1 MTRESTHTVCSRRGG
16 SPDGGFVV
24 VEFAA
29 GIALLVLPV
38 ALLVLALP
46 SWAERQSVARV
57 VAREVGRTV
66 ARDGRCSTGAARRLA
81 VFVATNHGLAA
92 RDVSVA
98 LGCAPGASLPAG
110 GVVPVAVTVREPG
123 LRVPG
128 IGRIGEWSFTARHAE
143 PIDRYA
149 GPP

>member
-1 MTRESTHTVCSRRGG
+1 MTRAHVAASARV
-16 SPDGGFVV
+16 SPERGFVV
-24 VEFAA
+24 IEFAA
-29 GIALLVLPV
+29 GIAFLVLPV

-66 ARDGRCSTGAARRLA
+66 ARDGRCSVGDARRLA
-81 VFVATNHGLAA
+81 AVVAVNHGLAA

-98 LGCAPGASLPAG
+98 LGCAPGATLPAG
-110 GVVPVAVTVREPG
+110 GSVVVAATVREPG

-128 IGRIGEWSFTARHAE
+128 IGRVGEWSFTARHAE
-143 PIDRYA
+143 PVDPYA
-149 GPP
+149 GVP

>member
-1 MTRESTHTVCSRRGG
+1 VTRGARLGVRSRGG
-16 SPDGGFVV
+16 AARDHGFVV

-57 VAREVGRTV
+57 IAREVGRTV
-66 ARDGRCSTGAARRLA
+66 ARDGRCSTAPARRLA
-81 VFVATNHGLAA
+81 AVVAANHGLAA
-92 RDVSVA
+92 RDVSVV
-98 LGCAPGASLPAG
+98 LGCASGVALPAG
-110 GVVPVAVTVREPG
+110 GVVSVAVTVREPG

-128 IGRIGEWSFTARHAE
+128 IGRIGAWSFTARHRE
-143 PIDRYA
+143 PVDRYA
-149 GPP
+149 GVP

>member
-1 MTRESTHTVCSRRGG
+1 MTRGARCLGG
-16 SPDGGFVV
+16 SSRERGFVV

-38 ALLVLALP
+38 ALLVLSLP

-57 VAREVGRTV
+57 VVREVGRTV

-81 VFVATNHGLAA
+81 AVVATNHGLAA
-92 RDVSVA
+92 REISVV
-98 LGCAPGASLPAG
+98 LGCAPGAALPAG
-110 GVVPVAVTVREPG
+110 GVVSVAVTVREPG

-128 IGRIGEWSFTARHAE
+128 IGRIGEWFFTTRHSE

-149 GPP
+149 GAP

>member
-1 MTRESTHTVCSRRGG
+1 VTRTRPGRVFPER
-16 SPDGGFVV
+16 GFVV
-24 VEFAA
+24 VELAA
-29 GIALLVLPV
+29 GIAFLVLPV

-66 ARDGRCSTGAARRLA
+66 ARDGRCSAGDARRLA
-81 VFVATNHGLAA
+81 AVVAENHGLAA
-92 RDVSVA
+92 GDVSVT
-98 LGCAPGASLPAG
+98 LGCVQGSALSAG
-110 GVVPVAVTVREPG
+110 GSVVVAATVREPG

-128 IGRIGEWSFTARHAE
+128 IGRVGEWSFTARHAE

-149 GPP
+149 GVP

>member
-1 MTRESTHTVCSRRGG
+1 MSRGPES
-16 SPDGGFVV
+16 GFVAT
-24 VEFAA
+24 EFAFGVA
-29 GIALLVLPV
+29 VLVLPV

-46 SWAERQSVARV
+46 SWAERQTVARV
-57 VAREVGRTV
+57 IAREVGRTV

-81 VFVATNHGLAA
+81 AVVATNHGLAA
-92 RDVSVA
+92 RDVSVV
-98 LGCAPGASLPAG
+98 LGCAPGAPLPAG

-128 IGRIGEWSFTARHAE
+128 IGGIGAWSFTARHAE

>member
-1 MTRESTHTVCSRRGG
+1 MTCGARRRGDL
-16 SPDGGFVV
+16 SRERGFVV

-57 VAREVGRTV
+57 VAREVGRTL
-66 ARDGRCSTGAARRLA
+66 ARDGQCATGPSRRLA
-81 VFVATNHGLAA
+81 AVVATNHGVAA
-92 RDVSVA
+92 RDVSVT
-98 LGCAPGASLPAG
+98 LGCTPGAALPAG
-110 GVVPVAVTVREPG
+110 GVVAVAVTVREPG

-128 IGRIGEWSFTARHAE
+128 IGRVGQWSFTARHAE

-149 GPP
+149 GAP